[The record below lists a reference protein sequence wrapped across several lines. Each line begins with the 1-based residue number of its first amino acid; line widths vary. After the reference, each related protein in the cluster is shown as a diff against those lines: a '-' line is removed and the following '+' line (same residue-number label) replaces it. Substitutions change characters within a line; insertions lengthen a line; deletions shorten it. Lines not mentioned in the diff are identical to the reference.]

1 MKVARITTIDF
12 TFLLTTENLLSMRL
26 LELFMDVTDRGLKK
40 LSSKLVY
47 KLTPQLTPAFRCLTF
62 LNSLVT

>member
-12 TFLLTTENLLSMRL
+12 TFLLTTENLLSIRL

-40 LSSKLVY
+40 LSSKLAY
-47 KLTPQLTPAFRCLTF
+47 KLTPQHTPAFRCLTF

>member
-47 KLTPQLTPAFRCLTF
+47 KLTPHFTPASRCLTF